1 MRLASTCCG
10 PSAGFPS
17 FTVVRPLSQLL
28 YKQTNKATKQ
38 MDMCLQLHRWHAVCC
53 VFQLV
58 LRGANVTAVGASILP
73 AATRVVKAA
82 THT

>member
-1 MRLASTCCG
+1 MH
-10 PSAGFPS
+10 
-17 FTVVRPLSQLL
+17 
-28 YKQTNKATKQ
+28 
-38 MDMCLQLHRWHAVCC
+38 MCLQLHRWLAVCC

-58 LRGANVTAVGASILP
+58 SSGANVTAVGALILP

>member
-17 FTVVRPLSQLL
+17 FTVARPLPQLV
-28 YKQTNKATKQ
+28 YKQTNKATQQ
-38 MDMCLQLHRWHAVCC
+38 MDMCLQLHHWLAVCC
-53 VFQLV
+53 VYQLV
-58 LRGANVTAVGASILP
+58 LSGANVTAVGALILP